1 MIKRFSSV
9 LVVFFLMLLPLEAQI
24 SLAALMEQSTKES
37 PFVIFGGS
45 SSKELAQGIVDEL
58 GMPLGKASIG
68 RFNDGE
74 ISIQLDESVRGKEV
88 FIVQSTC
95 HTADFSVNDS
105 LMELFLMVRT
115 CKRSSANSVT
125 AVIPYY
131 GYARQDRKT
140 TPRVPLSASDVAMML
155 EDAGVDRVIA
165 VDLHCGQ
172 IQGFFHDAPV
182 DNLYASKI
190 FVPYFAS
197 KELKNPVVLS
207 PDAGGVERAK
217 RFKELLADA
226 GVESSMGIIIKQRA
240 AAGVVGQ
247 MDLVG
252 DVEGC
257 DVIIVDD
264 LVDTGGTMA
273 RAAHELKEFGAERVF
288 ACITHPVFS
297 GPALHRLGSSEFTE
311 VVVTDTIPHDDA
323 LLPKNITK
331 LSVAPLLAEVIFR
344 LHNDLSLS
352 PLFQL

>member
-9 LVVFFLMLLPLEAQI
+9 IAVFFLLLLPLEATI
-24 SLAALMEQSTKES
+24 SLAALLEQSAKEA
-37 PFVIFGGS
+37 PFIIFGGTS
-45 SSKELAQGIVDEL
+45 SQGLAQGIADEL
-58 GMPLGKASIG
+58 GMPLGKANVG

-74 ISIQLDESVRGKEV
+74 INIQLQESVRGKEV
-88 FIVQSTC
+88 FVVQSTC
-95 HTADFSVNDS
+95 HTSTASVNDS

-131 GYARQDRKT
+131 GYARQDRKN
-140 TPRVPLSASDVAMML
+140 TPRVPISASDVAMML

-190 FVPYFAS
+190 FVPYFAT
-197 KELKNPVVLS
+197 KELKNLVILS

-217 RFKELLADA
+217 RFKEMLADA
-226 GVESSMGIIIKQRA
+226 GMESTMGIIIKQRA
-240 AAGVVGQ
+240 SAGVIGR

-264 LVDTGGTMA
+264 LVDTGGTLA
-273 RAAHELKEFGAERVF
+273 RAAQELKAFGAERVY

-297 GPALHRLGSSEFTE
+297 GPALERLGSSAFTE
-311 VVVTDTIPHDDA
+311 VVVTDTIPHADES
-323 LLPKNITK
+323 LPENITM

-344 LHNDLSLS
+344 LHNDLPLS
-352 PLFQL
+352 PLFEI